1 MDARLLEFTRQALAA
16 GIPRPDIDTAL
27 TSAGWARADVDAALG
42 NFAEVSFP
50 LPVPRPR
57 PYLSARDAFV
67 YLILFAALYSSAYH
81 LGSLVFDFIN
91 RVFPDP
97 LTGTTLVRYSDDA
110 IRWNISAL
118 LVSFSLFLLMF
129 RIETR
134 AIGRDPSR
142 RNSLP
147 RKWLTYVTLFVGA
160 VSLAGDFMVLVYN
173 ALGGELTIR
182 FVLKVATVGIIAG
195 GTFAYFLVD
204 IQQDEDT

>member
-1 MDARLLEFTRQALAA
+1 LA
-16 GIPRPDIDTAL
+16 
-27 TSAGWARADVDAALG
+27 SAGWTRADIDAALR
-42 NFAEVSFP
+42 NFAEVAFP

-57 PYLSARDAFV
+57 PYLSAREAFV

-81 LGSLVFDFIN
+81 LGALVFDFIN

-97 LTGTTLVRYSDDA
+97 LTGNTLLRYSDDA

-134 AIGRDPSR
+134 TIGRDPTR